1 MVIFEP
7 DQKDVA
13 FFFASKILRPG
24 PVRNETATIERSS
37 NLLTRLYI
45 QLPFHGRTAKNYVRR
60 EKLCARLH
68 PLKIQ
73 VLHAQGVLLDELAPR
88 LDHISHQFGKEIVG
102 LGHILH
108 AHLQQGAGVGV
119 QSGLP

>member
-1 MVIFEP
+1 MTAEANLPPRRHEGRDCCPSSEV
-7 DQKDVA
+7 
-13 FFFASKILRPG
+13 
-24 PVRNETATIERSS
+24 NE
-37 NLLTRLYI
+37 
-45 QLPFHGRTAKNYVRR
+45 HV
-60 EKLCARLH
+60 ARLRYRDGIGARARLWENH
-68 PLKIQ
+68 ANLWVSRTIKRDPTIPLKIQ

-119 QSGLP
+119 ESGLP